1 MIKPIFTSLKLAG
14 LAGVALVILFGILMF
29 QRFTGSGILVNRTH
43 TAVVT
48 RIQQLNKLETSVFTI
63 EKIIEAR
70 TSGTIFQR
78 FLFGDN
84 ILLIAQGSVTAGV
97 DFSKLSEDQI
107 RIRGKSIT
115 ITLPA
120 TEIFA
125 SDLDESKT
133 QVYNRMQGLLT
144 KGNKDLESNARA
156 AAEDEIRAAACE
168 AGILTEAADSAKIQM
183 TALLQA
189 LGFTTIEVKVDA
201 GQC

>member
-1 MIKPIFTSLKLAG
+1 MIKPIFTALK
-14 LAGVALVILFGILMF
+14 LAGVALIIFFGILVL
-29 QRFTGSGILVNRTH
+29 QRFNGSGILVNRNH

-48 RIQQLNKLETSVFTI
+48 QIKQLNKLETTVFSI

-84 ILLIAQGSVTAGV
+84 ILLIAHGNVTAGV
-97 DFSKLSEDQI
+97 DFSNLSEDQI
-107 RIRGKSIT
+107 RISRKSIS

-144 KGNKDLESNARA
+144 KGNKDLESEARA
-156 AAEDEIRAAACE
+156 AAEDEIRKAACK
-168 AGILTEAADSAKIQM
+168 AGILTEAADSAKTQM
-183 TALLQA
+183 TAMLRA
-189 LGFTTIEVKVDA
+189 LGFTEIEVGVAA
-201 GQC
+201 GEC